1 MTPTAILVGLLAI
14 SWVVLLI
21 LTFRGEDAPLLSRLF
36 FFQLLLLVTFL
47 LCYFFLV
54 RIVGVNPNPIRVAG
68 SRLMLEDKGIYLG
81 DVIPGL
87 YDLDYIYRIDT
98 DEDKEDL
105 VEKEWVAF
113 YQYDV
118 HTPKEGPPRGPF
130 GGAIYDQDRCRP
142 PIIYSFELVPVSY
155 DYLGQDRVGITV
167 ENIIRY
173 KDPLSWDRTG
183 QELDRPEVI
192 ITGKTGNVV
201 TDLNIFRKVGW
212 DQECE
217 PRREVQTGP
226 PPYQMAT
233 VPFNYQVIGTFRG
246 NYRVKRDKATVTV
259 EDRAGFERSQIVAR
273 RVYTPDPATGSY
285 LVPTWHDPDKLVL
298 REPDRVG
305 LAFGPGRPDKTREVY
320 YPEKKVLAF
329 FLELGEDPKR
339 AIGNACQGG
348 GKSPG
353 EYHPEQFGLT
363 LPLRDLEEVV
373 VCELGYIPDIEG
385 EQNHETQ
392 LVRARVVEVPK
403 GGSNS
408 CELARSLECVV
419 TAAPNP
425 RALPYGCEW
434 CVLECYE
441 AP

>member
-1 MTPTAILVGLLAI
+1 MTPVTILVAVLAV

-21 LTFRGEDAPLLSRLF
+21 LTFRGENAPLLSRLF
-36 FFQLLLLVTFL
+36 FFQLLLVVSFL
-47 LCYFFLV
+47 LVYFFLV
-54 RIVGVNPNPIRVAG
+54 EVVGVNPNPSRVSL
-68 SRLMLEDKGIYLG
+68 SRLMLDDRGIYLG

-87 YDLDYIYRIDT
+87 YDLDYIARIDT
-98 DEDKEDL
+98 DEDADDL

-118 HTPKEGPPRGPF
+118 HTPQEGPPRGPF

-155 DYLGQDRVGITV
+155 DYLGQDSVYVSV

-173 KDPLSWDRTG
+173 KDPSSWNRTG
-183 QELDRPEVI
+183 QPLDRPEVI
-192 ITGKTGNVV
+192 ITGMTANVV
-201 TDLNIFRKVGW
+201 TDLNIFRKVGS

-217 PRREVQTGP
+217 PKREVQTGLSS
-226 PPYQMAT
+226 YQNVS
-233 VPFNYQVIGTFRG
+233 VPFNYQVLGTFRG
-246 NYRVKRDKATVTV
+246 NHLVRRDGATVTV

-285 LVPTWHDPDKLVL
+285 LVPTAHDPGRLVL
-298 REPDRVG
+298 REPNWVG
-305 LAFGPGRPDKTREVY
+305 LAFGPGQPDRTREVY
-320 YPEKKVLAF
+320 YPEKSVLAF
-329 FLELGEDPKR
+329 FSDLGKNSKR
-339 AIGNACQGG
+339 AVGNACQGG
-348 GKSPG
+348 GKSSN

-363 LPLRDLEEVV
+363 LPLRDLQEIVI
-373 VCELGYIPDIEG
+373 CELGYVPDIEG
-385 EQNHETQ
+385 EQNYEAQ
-392 LVRARVVEVPK
+392 IVRAKVVEVSK

-408 CELARSLECVV
+408 CALARSLQCEVA
-419 TAAPNP
+419 AAPNP

-434 CVLECYE
+434 CVLQCYE